1 MTALKKYER
10 LESPGLW
17 RDQPGAQRREVIV
30 GLREATLILSDPK
43 SELPLTQWS
52 LPAILRL
59 NPGAMPAL
67 FGLDDEGIET
77 IEIDDAQ
84 MIEALETVHTVLER
98 RKPHPGR
105 LRFGLT
111 MATAVACVG
120 FVVLWLPNNLNG
132 YATKMLP
139 NATKATLGAV
149 ALADLER
156 LTGSPC
162 STLQGDEALA
172 TLAERMFPAE
182 PTTIEVVKE
191 ALGHVSILPG
201 NTVLVPSLTIES
213 IDGPET
219 LAGMIYAEKLS
230 APQMDPTEAFLNHA
244 GLWATIKL
252 LTTGAWPPGAGYGY
266 AEVLLGQTTAPTPDA
281 SAMIAA
287 FQAAGMSAAPYAR
300 SLGQGSPTAPAL
312 IAQDPFPNDMARP
325 TLRDEQWLA
334 AQSICLQ

>member
-59 NPGAMPAL
+59 NPGEMPAL
-67 FGLDDEGIET
+67 YGLEDEGIET

-84 MIEALETVHTVLER
+84 MIEALETVHIVLER

-105 LRFGLT
+105 LRYGLT
-111 MATAVACVG
+111 VTTAVLCVG
-120 FVVLWLPNNLNG
+120 FVVFWLPNNLNG

-139 NATKATLGAV
+139 SATKATLSAV
-149 ALADLER
+149 ALADLAR

-172 TLAERMFPAE
+172 TLAARMFPSE

-191 ALGHVSILPG
+191 ALAGVNILPG
-201 NTVLVPSLTIES
+201 NTVLVPSLTLES

-219 LAGMIYAEKLS
+219 LAGLIYSEKLS
-230 APQMDPTEAFLNHA
+230 VDATEAFLNHA

-252 LTTGAWPPGAGYGY
+252 LTTGAWPQGAGYGY
-266 AEVLLGQTTAPTPDA
+266 AEILLGHTTVPAPDT
-281 SAMIAA
+281 STMIAA
-287 FQAAGMSAAPYAR
+287 FQSAGLSSSPYAR
-300 SLGQGSPTAPAL
+300 SLGQDLPMAAAL
-312 IAQDPFPNDMARP
+312 IAQDPFPNDTARP
-325 TLRDEQWLA
+325 VLRDEQWLA